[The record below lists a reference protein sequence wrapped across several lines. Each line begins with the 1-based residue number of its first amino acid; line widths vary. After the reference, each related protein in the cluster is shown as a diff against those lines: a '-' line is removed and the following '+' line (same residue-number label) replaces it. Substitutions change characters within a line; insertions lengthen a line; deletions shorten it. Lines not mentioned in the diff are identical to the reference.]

1 MATTPSI
8 AMIPSGYKTGK
19 LYSVLPTNG
28 DGDFDFARST
38 TATRVNKDGLIE
50 EVAVNVPRL
59 DYSDGTCPSLLLE
72 PQSTNKFSY
81 SEDFNNSAWTKSGNT
96 FVYSSSTISP
106 DGTLNGTLVEGA
118 TDLILGGNNL
128 NDGLGASGGLN
139 YILTAYV
146 KSKTATKVGLALRE
160 NGGGTFSRNEDIP
173 ITTNEWKRI
182 SVNISSPAS
191 ANSLFAYFGGSD
203 GDFYIWGAQLE
214 QGSYATSYIPTQG
227 SAVTR
232 VADSSSQT
240 VPSGIIGQTEGTLFI
255 EYPNINDL
263 YAFIGLSINGN
274 NNNRM
279 IIYSSG
285 NNILNAQFR
294 QGAAIKLSGISSLI
308 TGKVKGALSFSS
320 TESVFYVNGT
330 QITVGTA
337 AAWSGLNQVD
347 FNQSNQIGAKVSE
360 IKYYNTR
367 LSNAELAALTTL

>member
-50 EVAVNVPRL
+50 TVGVNVPRL
-59 DYSDGTCPSLLLE
+59 DYSDGGCPSLLLE
-72 PQSTNKFSY
+72 PTRSNLLSY
-81 SEDFNNSAWTKSGNT
+81 SEDFSGWNGAQFT
-96 FVYSSSTISP
+96 TPNYAISP
-106 DGTLNGTLVEGA
+106 DGTQNASRLLFTGASQVLLKTTSLASGVSCSATFYVKGNAGETIQLAAGGIDTMHTLNGSWQRLE
-118 TDLILGGNNL
+118 
-128 NDGLGASGGLN
+128 
-139 YILTAYV
+139 
-146 KSKTATKVGLALRE
+146 
-160 NGGGTFSRNEDIP
+160 
-173 ITTNEWKRI
+173 TNQT
-182 SVNISSPAS
+182 SVNSTILL
-191 ANSLFAYFGGSD
+191 NTFGGSNARD
-203 GDFYIWGAQLE
+203 LLVWGAQLE